1 MPRGNKLTVNEEIR
15 ILERSLMDSRYNMAS
30 ALGQTFGGERDVY
43 AACGWKKTLCF
54 QDYYNHYKRSNI
66 AGTIIDLMPK
76 ECWSEFPTIKE
87 DDEPEDTIFEK
98 EFKELEEKTNL
109 FSNLLR
115 LDKFSGIHQYAVLFL
130 GFDDSGKDNEPVEKA
145 KNLLYVKPFIE
156 DHIEIKEL
164 EKNTKNPRYGQP
176 LMYELKVDAEDG
188 KASSTMIVH
197 HSRVLH
203 VAENP
208 VEKNYIGTP
217 RLERVFNNIE
227 NIVKISGSG
236 GESYWRGA
244 FPGLGLIMDKDAK
257 LTPTE
262 SDAIKEELAD
272 YKHNLSRF
280 LKLKGITPEKLDH
293 APTSSS
299 TQVDTELKLIA
310 FTIRVP
316 KRILEGSER
325 GELSSG
331 QDKDS
336 FNEQIRARR
345 IQYIDPFIL
354 RELIDRLQSLGILS
368 EAEYMVDWS
377 ELDELTPKEK
387 ANNNKTR
394 TETLTIYAKS
404 PEAKELIPPE
414 FYLSL
419 FLGMDDEQ
427 IKTILAAA
435 ASVQKDE
442 EDQMN
447 QDIID
452 GKIVEE

>member
-1 MPRGNKLTVNEEIR
+1 
-15 ILERSLMDSRYNMAS
+15 
-30 ALGQTFGGERDVY
+30 
-43 AACGWKKTLCF
+43 
-54 QDYYNHYKRSNI
+54 
-66 AGTIIDLMPK
+66 
-76 ECWSEFPTIKE
+76 
-87 DDEPEDTIFEK
+87 
-98 EFKELEEKTNL
+98 
-109 FSNLLR
+109 
-115 LDKFSGIHQYAVLFL
+115 
-130 GFDDSGKDNEPVEKA
+130 
-145 KNLLYVKPFIE
+145 
-156 DHIEIKEL
+156 
-164 EKNTKNPRYGQP
+164 KNTKNPRYGQP